1 MGKNIYMLRV
11 ALIGCGAIGSTI
23 AQAVSRG
30 SAGDARL
37 VLLFDVEADK
47 AKKLAGS
54 IGAKAAHE
62 FSGILRSD
70 AALVVEAAS
79 QAAVRDYAA
88 RVLAAGKDLMIMSS
102 GALLDARLLARLL
115 RAAKQGN
122 ARVYVPSGAICGL
135 DAIKAA
141 AGRIS
146 GITLTTTKPPG
157 SFGLML
163 RKRKVLF
170 EGSAAEAVKRFPFN
184 INVAA
189 TLSLAA
195 GRAVRVRIVADPAA
209 KRNTHEIVAKG
220 AFGEI
225 LAKTSNVPFPGN
237 ERTSY
242 IAALSAIRAIKN
254 ITGVMKVGT

>member
-1 MGKNIYMLRV
+1 MLRI

-23 AQAVSRG
+23 AQAVSKG

-37 VLLFDVEADK
+37 VLLFDVAADN
-47 AKKLAGS
+47 AKRLAGS
-54 IGAKAAHE
+54 VGAKAARE
-62 FSGILRSD
+62 FGDILRSN
-70 AALVVEAAS
+70 ASLVVEAAS
-79 QAAVRDYAA
+79 QDAVRDYAA
-88 RVLAAGKDLMIMSS
+88 QVLAAGKDLMVMSS
-102 GALLDARLLARLL
+102 GALLDARLLARLT

-122 ARVYVPSGAICGL
+122 ARIYVPSGAICGL

-146 GITLTTTKPPG
+146 KITLTTTKPPRG
-157 SFGLML
+157 FGLKL
-163 RKRKVLF
+163 GRRKVLF

-195 GRAVRVRIVADPAA
+195 QKEARVRIVADPDA
-209 KRNTHEIVAKG
+209 KRNTHEIVARG

-225 LAKTSNVPFPGN
+225 RATTSNVPFPGN

-254 ITGVMKVGT
+254 ITGVMHVGT